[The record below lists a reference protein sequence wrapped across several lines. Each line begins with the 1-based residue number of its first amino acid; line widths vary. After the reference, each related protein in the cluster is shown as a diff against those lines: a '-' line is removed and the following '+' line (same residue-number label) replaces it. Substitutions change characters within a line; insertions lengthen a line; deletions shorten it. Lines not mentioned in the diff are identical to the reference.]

1 MNILALDTA
10 SELLSAALSSGD
22 RIWRIELDG
31 GLRHSELLMEC
42 IDELMKL
49 SALKPEDL
57 GLVLA
62 MKGPG
67 SFTGLRIAY
76 AAAKG
81 LSLALGI
88 PFRAFPTL
96 DCMAYALSF
105 WPGLVIPAMDAKKGR
120 FFTGLYRGGEAL
132 SPPMDAEPGDLAALI
147 AAAEAQASRT
157 PPPLLTGPG
166 APLLLASLSGLPL
179 PQTPVLDP
187 NFRRGRAGELIAIA
201 KRSKLQNNEYE
212 TEEDLFSGPLYVR
225 KSDAEAGIT

>member
-1 MNILALDTA
+1 MMMNILALDTA
-10 SELLSAALSSGD
+10 SDILSAALASEG

-42 IDELMKL
+42 IGELMKIGAL
-49 SALKPEDL
+49 SPEDL
-57 GLVLA
+57 NLILT

-96 DCMAYALSF
+96 DCMAYPLSF
-105 WPGLVIPAMDAKKGR
+105 WQGLVIPALDAKKGR
-120 FFTGLYRGGEAL
+120 FFAALYRGGRPI
-132 SPPMDAEPGDLAALI
+132 SPYMDGEPEELAALI
-147 AAAEAQASRT
+147 TPWGPE

-166 APLLLASLSGLPL
+166 APLLLSSLSGLRL

-187 NFRRGRAGELIAIA
+187 NFRRGWAGELIAIA
-201 KRSKLQNNEYE
+201 KKSKLKDNGYCE
-212 TEEDLFSGPLYVR
+212 EEDIFSGPLYLR
-225 KSDAEAGIT
+225 KSDAELNII

>member
-10 SELLSAALSSGD
+10 SELLSAALSSDD

-49 SALKPEDL
+49 SAFKPEDL
-57 GLVLA
+57 NLVLA

-96 DCMAYALSF
+96 DCMACSLSF
-105 WPGLVIPAMDAKKGR
+105 WPGLVVPALDAKKGR
-120 FFTGLYRGGEAL
+120 FFAALYRGGEAL
-132 SPPMDAEPGDLAALI
+132 SPPMDAEPGELGALI
-147 AAAEAQASRT
+147 TPAEART
-157 PPPLLTGPG
+157 SPPLLTGPG
-166 APLLLASLSGLPL
+166 APLLLAALSGLPL
-179 PQTPVLDP
+179 PEPPVLDP

-201 KRSKLQNNEYE
+201 KKSNLRNNEYG
-212 TEEDLFSGPLYVR
+212 TGEDVFLGPLYVR
-225 KSDAEAGIT
+225 KSDAETGMT